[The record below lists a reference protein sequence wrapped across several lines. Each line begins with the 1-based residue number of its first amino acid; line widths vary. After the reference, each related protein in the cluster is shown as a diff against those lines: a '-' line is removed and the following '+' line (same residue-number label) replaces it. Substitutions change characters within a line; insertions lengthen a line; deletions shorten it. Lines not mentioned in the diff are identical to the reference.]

1 MSRRYY
7 KPEAILL
14 IAVALAINASYLY
27 GLLTRPVIAYHI
39 SMPLNYNATI
49 DFDSDVLTVDLEV
62 ENKGLSSARL
72 VLIARIY
79 NMSLT
84 GPEGIEIKRGE
95 IYSEVVIP
103 MEEAVPKEGHE
114 AFTVELTGTQGTSH
128 QVLIFSVEG
137 KHRTDPVTGFHDS
150 FAIFEPVRPTALLLK
165 RVGDGSYMRVRS
177 R

>member
-1 MSRRYY
+1 MSQRDF
-7 KPEAILL
+7 KPEALLL
-14 IAVALAINASYLY
+14 ITVALAINASFLY

-39 SMPLNYNATI
+39 STPLDYNATI

-72 VLIARIY
+72 VFIARIY

-84 GPEGIEIKRGE
+84 GPEGIEIRRGE
-95 IYSEVVIP
+95 IYSEAVIP
-103 MEEAVPKEGHE
+103 IEDAVHKDGHE
-114 AFTVELTGTQGTSH
+114 AYTVELEGTPGTSH
-128 QVLIFSVEG
+128 QILIFSVEG
-137 KHRTDPVTGFHDS
+137 KPNTDPVTGFHDS